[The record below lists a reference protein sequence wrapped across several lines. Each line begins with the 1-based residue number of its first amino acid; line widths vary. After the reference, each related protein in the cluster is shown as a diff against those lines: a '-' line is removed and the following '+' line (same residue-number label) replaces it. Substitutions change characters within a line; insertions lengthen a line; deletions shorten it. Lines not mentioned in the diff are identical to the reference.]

1 MSRRQPKAWINQH
14 RRRRESLLGTLLLL
28 PALVAI
34 TVAGITPILIT
45 ISYSFQHRQLTDPL
59 HIYFVGFD
67 NYLEIFHNGRFQEP
81 LRNTLRFALYSIV
94 VQFTVGMTGALL
106 MNSAKRMVGLIRTV
120 ILIPWAIPGIIT
132 AHMFSY
138 MFNDQFGVINAILL
152 RLHLI
157 EKLQALLTSRAGAMF
172 IIVLADTW
180 KQFPFMALLLLSG
193 LQTIPDEL
201 YESASVDGAGSV
213 NSFFRITLPNLR
225 QIILIVLLFR
235 SMGALR
241 VFDIVYGI
249 TGGGP
254 GNATSTLL
262 YQAYRYLF
270 GDMNFGMGAAMSTI
284 ITMMILILSAVYM
297 LILGRREE

>member
-1 MSRRQPKAWINQH
+1 MKQQKSHVSRRQRK
-14 RRRRESLLGTLLLL
+14 ESLFGALLLM
-28 PALVAI
+28 PALTAI
-34 TVAGITPILIT
+34 IVAGIVPILIT

-59 HIYFVGFD
+59 HIYFVGLD
-67 NYLEIFHNGRFQEP
+67 NYLEIFRSGRFQES
-81 LRNTLRFALYSIV
+81 LRNTLKFTLYSIV
-94 VQFTVGMTGALL
+94 VQFTVGMIGALL
-106 MNSAKRMVGLIRTV
+106 MNSAKKLVGLIRTA

-138 MFNDQFGVINAILL
+138 MFNDQFGVFNAILL
-152 RLHLI
+152 RLGLI
-157 EKLQALLTSRAGAMF
+157 DRAQALLTSRSGAMF
-172 IIVLADTW
+172 VVVLADTW
-180 KQFPFMALLLLSG
+180 KQFPFIALMLLSG

-201 YESASVDGAGSV
+201 YESASVDGAGRLSC
-213 NSFFRITLPNLR
+213 FFHITLPNLR

-284 ITMMILILSAVYM
+284 ITILILLLSIVYM
-297 LILGRREE
+297 TILGRREKAA